1 MLTRRAEGSS
11 LSGASR
17 VAVSVALLLATVTAL
32 SPLLFPQTSADQAPA
47 ATDCTKYGLRAAD
60 PRAHP
65 ERVVGPGYRAGSA
78 ASEAGPLGA
87 MARTFTAEGRTGQY
101 HVIDAGVDPSR
112 PVGLVIHLHG
122 DGAAEYHD
130 PGGRTTCLAA
140 VAASHNDLL
149 VVPRT
154 PDTTG
159 VPTWW
164 EDLGGQRKWLTALV
178 TERLLP
184 ELPVDRERIT
194 WTGYSGG
201 AEMLSYGILAGPREL
216 VTAGAAMVGGGGA
229 PGALD
234 TPATAKQRENL
245 RMWWITGRRDTGKD
259 PEASFDAVRAA
270 EAGAEFYDDA
280 GFQQVRLD
288 LLAGR
293 THFDMPDARILDD
306 LLSSNGVPRR

>member
-1 MLTRRAEGSS
+1 MLTRRLEGSS

-32 SPLLFPQTSADQAPA
+32 SPLLTPHPPITGA
-47 ATDCTKYGLRAAD
+47 AADCTRYGLAPDD

-65 ERVVGPGYRAGSA
+65 EHVVGAGHRTGSA
-78 ASEAGPLGA
+78 VSDAGPLGA
-87 MARTFTAEGRTGQY
+87 TARSFTANGRTGRY
-101 HVIDAGVDPSR
+101 HVIDAGVDPAR
-112 PVGLVIHLHG
+112 PVGMVIHLHG
-122 DGAAEYHD
+122 DGAQEYHD
-130 PGGRTTCLAA
+130 PSGRTTCLAA

-184 ELPVDRERIT
+184 DLPVDRDRVT

-216 VTAGAAMVGGGGA
+216 VTAGAAMIGGGGA
-229 PGALD
+229 PSALNS
-234 TPATAKQRENL
+234 PASRQQREDL
-245 RMWWITGRRDTGKD
+245 RMRWVTGRRDTGAD
-259 PEASFDAVRAA
+259 PAASFDAVRAA
-270 EAGAEFYDDA
+270 RSGARFYADE
-280 GFQQVRLD
+280 GFRHVRLD
-288 LLAGR
+288 LLPDR
-293 THFDMPDARILDD
+293 DHFDMPDARILDD
-306 LLSSNGVPRR
+306 LLTDAGISRH